1 MIILPDAKQHS
12 LPADHSFPSGSVE
25 LGCSGLACHTSAVSL
40 RFRLASEDTA
50 GFCSLGMFHSA
61 QQLALQQVLVDSDAV
76 CTRQVLLSHQATFML
91 IHAAEENGNFD
102 TLARSL
108 SISTWQL
115 RLRAQSRYC

>member
-61 QQLALQQVLVDSDAV
+61 QQLALQQVLVDSD
-76 CTRQVLLSHQATFML
+76 
-91 IHAAEENGNFD
+91 EENGIFD
-102 TLARSL
+102 ILARSL